1 MNQGCP
7 GLGLGRATSWAC
19 AVATSPCHISPCHT
33 LAHLILSPCHFMSPC
48 HVLSLSHLM
57 SPCHSSFCHP
67 HLVTLSSHPVTL
79 TYVTPSHL
87 ILSPCHISC
96 NLSHPVT
103 LSHLMSLSPSHLV
116 TLSPPVTLSHVTPS
130 HLILSPSSHHLV
142 ISSCHPVTSHVTLS
156 FHVILSHPVTL
167 SPQVVVTS
175 HPVTSSHLVT
185 SPCHIS
191 CQISSCHTSCHPS
204 HLIMSPRHICSVCRS
219 LPGDAAP
226 PTGEASP
233 CRAPAS
239 SLIRGPRLSGVGR
252 GEVEPIHS
260 LTPT

>member
-1 MNQGCP
+1 MNEARVPRAGA
-7 GLGLGRATSWAC
+7 GEGNKLGLCCSH
-19 AVATSPCHISPCHT
+19 VT
-33 LAHLILSPCHFMSPC
+33 L
-48 HVLSLSHLM
+48 
-57 SPCHSSFCHP
+57 P
-67 HLVTLSSHPVTL
+67 HLTLPHPGT
-79 TYVTPSHL
+79 
-87 ILSPCHISC
+87 
-96 NLSHPVT
+96 SHPVT
-103 LSHLMSLSPSHLV
+103 LSFH
-116 TLSPPVTLSHVTPS
+116 VTLSHPVTVTS
-130 HLILSPSSHHLV
+130 HVTLSQLILSPSSRHLV
-142 ISSCHPVTSHVTLS
+142 ISSCHPVTYVTCHILSPCHISCPCHPHILSPCHSLSPCHISCYPITSHPITLS
-156 FHVILSHPVTL
+156 HLVTLSHPVTL

-175 HPVTSSHLVT
+175 HPVTSSHLVM

>member
-1 MNQGCP
+1 MILYIENP
-7 GLGLGRATSWAC
+7 KDSTRKVLELINDYSK
-19 AVATSPCHISPCHT
+19 VAGYKINTQKS
-33 LAHLILSPCHFMSPC
+33 
-48 HVLSLSHLM
+48 
-57 SPCHSSFCHP
+57 CHP
-67 HLVTLSSHPVTL
+67 HICYPIT
-79 TYVTPSHL
+79 
-87 ILSPCHISC
+87 
-96 NLSHPVT
+96 SHPVT
-103 LSHLMSLSPSHLV
+103 LSHIMSPVTSCHLV
-116 TLSPPVTLSHVTPS
+116 TSHVPVTLTSRHLVTSCHPVTYHVTPS

>member
-87 ILSPCHISC
+87 ILSPCHMSPVTSC
-96 NLSHPVT
+96 HLVTSHVPVT
-103 LSHLMSLSPSHLV
+103 LTSRHLV
-116 TLSPPVTLSHVTPS
+116 T
-130 HLILSPSSHHLV
+130 
-142 ISSCHPVTSHVTLS
+142 SCHPVTSHVTLS

>member
-87 ILSPCHISC
+87 ILSPCHMSPVTSC
-96 NLSHPVT
+96 HLVTSHVPVTLTSRHLVTSCHPVTCYPITSHPVT
-103 LSHLMSLSPSHLV
+103 LISSPC
-116 TLSPPVTLSHVTPS
+116 
-130 HLILSPSSHHLV
+130 HLILSPCHISCHPVISCHLV
-142 ISSCHPVTSHVTLS
+142 TSCHPVTSSRCHISSCYIITSRHVTLPHLMS
-156 FHVILSHPVTL
+156 DLILSHL
-167 SPQVVVTS
+167 MSPITS
-175 HPVTSSHLVT
+175 HYVT
-185 SPCHIS
+185 
-191 CQISSCHTSCHPS
+191 PS
-204 HLIMSPRHICSVCRS
+204 HLLCLQVTARGRC
-219 LPGDAAP
+219 AP
-226 PTGEASP
+226 Y
-233 CRAPAS
+233 R
-239 SLIRGPRLSGVGR
+239 
-252 GEVEPIHS
+252 
-260 LTPT
+260 